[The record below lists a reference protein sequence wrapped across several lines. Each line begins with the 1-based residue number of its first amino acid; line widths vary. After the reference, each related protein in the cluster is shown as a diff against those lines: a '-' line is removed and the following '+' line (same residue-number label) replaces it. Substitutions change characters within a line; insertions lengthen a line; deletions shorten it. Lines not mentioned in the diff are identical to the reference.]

1 MDTLA
6 LSTLTTAEAAEQI
19 ARRQVSS
26 VELVAACLGRIEA
39 LEPRLNCFIT
49 VCREE
54 ALAAARE
61 ADAALAAGGGGGP
74 LHGVPVAVKDN
85 VEPAG
90 VRATGG
96 SRILADHAPADAAP
110 AWGACGPPG
119 PS

>member
-6 LSTLTTAEAAEQI
+6 LSTLTTAEAAERI

-26 VELVAACLGRIEA
+26 VDLVAACLGRIEA

-61 ADAALAAGGGGGP
+61 ADDAQAGGRQQTR
-74 LHGVPVAVKDN
+74 LDLTRAHGDPRCS
-85 VEPAG
+85 E
-90 VRATGG
+90 RAP
-96 SRILADHAPADAAP
+96 R
-110 AWGACGPPG
+110 PP
-119 PS
+119 P